1 MARPVRAVPWL
12 SQRDGHWYA
21 YWYDTAER
29 REKRL
34 SLRTRD
40 ADEAQN
46 RFSAF
51 LTNRAVFTAGDKP
64 RYTVAQALDAYREEH
79 CTQKVID
86 QRRQENIILR
96 LRGWFGDMA
105 FSDIDIPKCREYA
118 DARRKG
124 VVGGKKDTK
133 DRKNGADST
142 IRRELN
148 VLKAAANHAMRWRR
162 LGPTA
167 SPPTPMPSIEMPVES
182 RKDAEWLTE
191 DEFKTVLRYA
201 ESDLY
206 DYIMIQYHTAARRRS
221 IERLTPFQVDLARNR
236 INLRR
241 PDETPLER
249 NSRKR
254 RPIVPIDPAIR
265 PIIEQLMAK
274 NGATGWLFGSHKN
287 FYPRFRQLMIDLG
300 MPEKGRPHI
309 LRHSRA
315 THLLHQGV
323 PLYAVAKLLGDTVG
337 TVDRVYG
344 HHCPDHLA
352 ATMSAATKDYGA
364 RPGD

>member
-1 MARPVRAVPWL
+1 MAKPIREVPWL
-12 SQRDGHWYA
+12 SQRNSVWYA
-21 YWYDTAER
+21 YWHDKALG

-34 SLRTRD
+34 SLGTRD
-40 ADEAQN
+40 AGEAQD

-51 LTNRAVFTAGDKP
+51 LTNRAVFAAGDKP
-64 RYTVAQALDAYREEH
+64 RYTVRQALDAYRAEH

-86 QRRQENIILR
+86 QRRQEIIILR
-96 LRGWFGDMA
+96 LRAWFGDMA

-124 VVGGKKDTK
+124 LIGGRRDGATK
-133 DRKNGADST
+133 PGAEST
-142 IRRELN
+142 ISRELN
-148 VLKAAANHAMRWRR
+148 VLLAAANHAMRWRR

-167 SPPTPMPSIEMPVES
+167 NPPTPMPSIELPPAT

-191 DEFKTVLRYA
+191 KELQTVLRYA
-201 ESDLY
+201 DPELH
-206 DYIMIQYHTAARRRS
+206 DYVMVHYYTGARRRS
-221 IERLTPFQVDLARNR
+221 VEQLTPFQVDLARGR

-241 PDETPLER
+241 PDETPLQK
-249 NSRKR
+249 NSNKR

-265 PIIEQLMAK
+265 PIIERLLVK
-274 NGATGWLFGSHKN
+274 NQHTGWLFGAN
-287 FYPRFRQLMIDLG
+287 RNYYPRFQQFMTSLG

-315 THLLHQGV
+315 THLLHRGV
-323 PLYAVAKLLGDTVG
+323 SIFDVAKLLGDTVA
-337 TVDRVYG
+337 TVERVYG

-352 ATMSAATKDYGA
+352 AAIGLADNPPVVVA
-364 RPGD
+364 F